1 MGGPSVEPGC
11 LDSCANAAGQ
21 SSRAAVANRSS
32 IVQRGLVIRN
42 YAGQPPYGR
51 VALPCLP
58 LQ

>member
-1 MGGPSVEPGC
+1 MEPGC
-11 LDSCANAAGQ
+11 LDSCEYAAGH
-21 SSRAAVANRSS
+21 SSKAAATDSSS

-42 YAGQPPYGR
+42 QAEQQPLYTR